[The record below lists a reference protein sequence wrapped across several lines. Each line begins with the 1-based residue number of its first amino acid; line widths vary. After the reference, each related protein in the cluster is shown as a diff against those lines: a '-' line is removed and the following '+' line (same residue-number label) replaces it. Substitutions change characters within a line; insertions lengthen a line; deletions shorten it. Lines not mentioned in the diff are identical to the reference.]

1 MGGRQNGPP
10 TSPMPLSDI
19 EKTKLDQR
27 KAASDAVMA
36 ERHREFDL
44 SSKDNHFKYERAH
57 FAVVGEGTKSARKA
71 YSEGWERTFGKHS
84 RVSKTKE

>member
-57 FAVVGEGTKSARKA
+57 FAVVMSSPEYRENYDKID
-71 YSEGWERTFGKHS
+71 W
-84 RVSKTKE
+84 SK